1 MHSGVLTCVSHSCT
15 YVQSNMAGIRV
26 SVTIYVCV
34 SMFLFASA
42 PDFFLGRWVWS
53 SELPRPTST
62 HVLSGGVVFAY
73 LFFLLGE
80 KVFSFLFCVET
91 VLVLVWALACTVGGP
106 GHAHHECYSFVM
118 KWTTAK
124 RSCVNWQ
131 MPWSAIICVI
141 THMPSWPINSQEF
154 L

>member
-1 MHSGVLTCVSHSCT
+1 M
-15 YVQSNMAGIRV
+15 QSNVAGIRV

-80 KVFSFLFCVET
+80 KVFFSFLCGDCTRFGVGTCMHSGRSR
-91 VLVLVWALACTVGGP
+91 ACTSRVLFFC
-106 GHAHHECYSFVM
+106 HEMDHC
-118 KWTTAK
+118 
-124 RSCVNWQ
+124 
-131 MPWSAIICVI
+131 
-141 THMPSWPINSQEF
+141 
-154 L
+154 